1 MRKLVAVGCVA
12 VAVLC
17 LAGCDPNA
25 GKNAL
30 EGTWLANLTAFM
42 DIGLDLGKLPFVPNP
57 DAKITFED
65 GEIDLRIDTDL
76 PIIGW
81 FVKGQIVGTYE
92 KATKGVIDT
101 VTLKLQ
107 TVKVRVIGIGVPV
120 SDLNITIVAAYKIIG
135 DELYIIPG
143 YDQVPQ
149 AYRDQ
154 FENGTLDVPWQGNES
169 LKIKPLVW
177 KRK

>member
-30 EGTWLANLTAFM
+30 EGTWLANLTEFM

-57 DAKITFED
+57 NAEITFAD

-101 VTLKLQ
+101 VTLNLQ
-107 TVKVRVIGIGVPV
+107 TVKVRVIGIGIPV
-120 SDLNITIVAAYKIIG
+120 SDLKVTTVAAYKIV
-135 DELYIIPG
+135 EAKLYIIPG
-143 YDQVPQ
+143 YDLVPQ
-149 AYRDQ
+149 ALRDQ
-154 FENGTLDVPWQGNES
+154 FENGTMDVPWLGQGD
-169 LKIKPLVW
+169 IKPLVW
-177 KRK
+177 TRK